1 MTLYFSTV
9 MFENLR
15 GCKESPFK
23 TISSSC
29 RGVDS
34 NEGDLR
40 GERPLDLAARIGSV
54 PVIEVLLSN
63 GADICRR
70 TKNGRTR

>member
-1 MTLYFSTV
+1 MITLYFSTGIS
-9 MFENLR
+9 ENII
-15 GCKESPFK
+15 GCKESPLK

-34 NEGDLR
+34 N